1 MSDGGYCSCLLAS
14 IIKKTGKPIYLFLF
28 IFSSFT
34 PGKTSATNF
43 LLCVCMCR
51 ESLVGGALKT
61 GEEREMNGKG
71 GVG

>member
-43 LLCVCMCR
+43 LLCVCVSGVSCGR
-51 ESLVGGALKT
+51 SAENGRGK
-61 GEEREMNGKG
+61 GDERKG